1 MDTSKKDQ
9 DDDAS
14 VEDIGGDML
23 AGPID
28 FAREAHDEAVD
39 LPTAAS
45 INKDLENNGRDAK
58 SSPANELTVGEQSNA
73 SHKST
78 DPVTEVE
85 NIDMDIW
92 DGTVGEEQEQPTPED
107 LITRLQDENLTL
119 KHQISILKNQVEI
132 LKGEKTATARELRTI
147 ITNQHGALDNANNR
161 ITAHQRTITAAH
173 NRNLGKQHQ
182 LDSLYATLTRQ
193 ERQLDPL
200 YAQIA
205 QQEQQI
211 NAQATHINTIKD
223 LHDKQL
229 RRMRLE
235 VSKMV
240 RSTELRLERHAS
252 SARRFAAEMDWLIIN
267 VEDPEATESEDETE
281 ADEGGE
287 EQEVEVIDL
296 VDEDDDDEAQVVGG
310 VQPPAVEQPILVQQL
325 ENEEQGSADQQPDFV
340 EQHVY
345 NSKQVT
351 ADQQPDFVEQ
361 HVYNSKQVTAGEESP
376 SKRVKLNK

>member
-9 DDDAS
+9 NDDAS
-14 VEDIGGDML
+14 MEDVGGDML
-23 AGPID
+23 AGSID
-28 FAREAHDEAVD
+28 FAHQAHDEAMD

-45 INKDLENNGRDAK
+45 TNKNLEDNGRDAK
-58 SSPANELTVGEQSNA
+58 SGSANELTIGEQSNA
-73 SHKST
+73 AHKST

-92 DGTVGEEQEQPTPED
+92 DGTVGEDQQKSTPED
-107 LITRLQDENLTL
+107 LITRLQDENLAL
-119 KHQISILKNQVEI
+119 KHQIAILKNQVEI

-182 LDSLYATLTRQ
+182 LDSLYATITRQ
-193 ERQLDPL
+193 ERQLNPL
-200 YAQIA
+200 YAQLA

-211 NAQATHINTIKD
+211 TAQAARISTIKD

-252 SARRFAAEMDWLIIN
+252 SARRFAAEMNRLIIN
-267 VEDPEATESEDETE
+267 VEDPEATESEDEAA

-287 EQEVEVIDL
+287 QQEVEVIDL
-296 VDEDDDDEAQVVGG
+296 VDEDDDDEAQVAGG
-310 VQPPAVEQPILVQQL
+310 VQPTAIEQPVQAQHLAGVEEDTVVQQPGVL
-325 ENEEQGSADQQPDFV
+325 
-340 EQHVY
+340 EQHVEDA
-345 NSKQVT
+345 T
-351 ADQQPDFVEQ
+351 
-361 HVYNSKQVTAGEESP
+361 QVTAGEESP
-376 SKRVKLNK
+376 SKRVRLT

>member
-14 VEDIGGDML
+14 MEDVGGDML
-23 AGPID
+23 TGSID
-28 FAREAHDEAVD
+28 FAHQAHDEAMD
-39 LPTAAS
+39 LPTATS
-45 INKDLENNGRDAK
+45 TNKDLENNRRDAK
-58 SSPANELTVGEQSNA
+58 SGPANELNIGEQSNA
-73 SHKST
+73 THKSS

-92 DGTVGEEQEQPTPED
+92 DGTLGEDQKQPTPED
-107 LITRLQDENLTL
+107 LITRLQDENLAL
-119 KHQISILKNQVEI
+119 KHQISILENQVEI

-182 LDSLYATLTRQ
+182 LDSLYATITRQ
-193 ERQLDPL
+193 ERQLNPL
-200 YAQIA
+200 YAQLA

-211 NAQATHINTIKD
+211 IAQAAHINTIKD

-229 RRMRLE
+229 RRIRLE

-240 RSTELRLERHAS
+240 RSTEQRLERHAS
-252 SARRFAAEMDWLIIN
+252 SARRFAAEMDRLIID
-267 VEDPEATESEDETE
+267 VEDPEATESEDEAE
-281 ADEGGE
+281 RIEGGE
-287 EQEVEVIDL
+287 QQEVEVIDL
-296 VDEDDDDEAQVVGG
+296 VDEDDDDEAQVAGG
-310 VQPPAVEQPILVQQL
+310 VQPTAIEQPVQVQQL
-325 ENEEQGSADQQPDFV
+325 ESEEQDAAIQQPGNV

-345 NSKQVT
+345 DATQ
-351 ADQQPDFVEQ
+351 A
-361 HVYNSKQVTAGEESP
+361 TAGEESP
-376 SKRVKLNK
+376 SKRVKLTKQA